1 MLVCLDLRRNAMTA
15 DKELIKEVAQELW
28 DTTKKLR
35 PGLPKIVRSQLVLKA
50 LMTIG
55 DLQDQLQAGMILGII
70 ADQEPDDEPAGDSK
84 EADAASDS
92 ADTASDASRSAP
104 RAVRKRSAAR

>member
-1 MLVCLDLRRNAMTA
+1 MTA

-70 ADQEPDDEPAGDSK
+70 ADQEPDDEPAGESK
-84 EADAASDS
+84 ESGDDS
-92 ADTASDASRSAP
+92 TVGDASVSDTKASVDESRNAP
-104 RAVRKRSAAR
+104 RVVRKRSGAR

>member
-1 MLVCLDLRRNAMTA
+1 MTA
-15 DKELIKEVAQELW
+15 DKELIKQVAQELW

-55 DLQDQLQAGMILGII
+55 DLPRPAAGRH
-70 ADQEPDDEPAGDSK
+70 DSWNHRRPG
-84 EADAASDS
+84 
-92 ADTASDASRSAP
+92 TG
-104 RAVRKRSAAR
+104 

>member
-1 MLVCLDLRRNAMTA
+1 MTD
-15 DKELIKEVAQELW
+15 DKELIKQVAQELW

-70 ADQEPDDEPAGDSK
+70 ADQEPDEEEQGGSNQDEPAN
-84 EADAASDS
+84 EENASD
-92 ADTASDASRSAP
+92 TSRTAP

>member
-1 MLVCLDLRRNAMTA
+1 MTA
-15 DKELIKEVAQELW
+15 DKELIKQVAQELW

-70 ADQEPDDEPAGDSK
+70 ADQEPDEEEQGGSNQDEPSNEGN
-84 EADAASDS
+84 ASD
-92 ADTASDASRSAP
+92 TSRTAP

>member
-1 MLVCLDLRRNAMTA
+1 MLVCSDASNNTMTA

-28 DTTKKLR
+28 NTTKKLR

-70 ADQEPDDEPAGDSK
+70 ADQEPDDEPAG
-84 EADAASDS
+84 EANDAADS
-92 ADTASDASRSAP
+92 PASGSGDESRSTP

>member
-1 MLVCLDLRRNAMTA
+1 MTA

-28 DTTKKLR
+28 NSTKKLR

-70 ADQEPDDEPAGDSK
+70 ADQEPDDEPTGDSK
-84 EADAASDS
+84 ESETTGS
-92 ADTASDASRSAP
+92 EPEGDASRNAP

>member
-1 MLVCLDLRRNAMTA
+1 MTA

-70 ADQEPDDEPAGDSK
+70 ADQEPDDEPAGETK
-84 EADAASDS
+84 EADS
-92 ADTASDASRSAP
+92 APDTAAVSSDASRSAP
-104 RAVRKRSAAR
+104 RAVRKRSAVR

>member
-1 MLVCLDLRRNAMTA
+1 MTA
-15 DKELIKEVAQELW
+15 DKELIKRW
-28 DTTKKLR
+28 LR
-35 PGLPKIVRSQLVLKA
+35 SFGTPEAPSGRPKIVRSQLVLKA

-70 ADQEPDDEPAGDSK
+70 ADQEPDDEPAGETK
-84 EADAASDS
+84 EADSAPDTSAAS
-92 ADTASDASRSAP
+92 SDASRSAP

>member
-1 MLVCLDLRRNAMTA
+1 MLVCLDLRQNAMTA

-70 ADQEPDDEPAGDSK
+70 ADQEPDDEPAGDNN
-84 EADAASDS
+84 EADGAPA
-92 ADTASDASRSAP
+92 TASAAGDESRSTP

>member
-1 MLVCLDLRRNAMTA
+1 MTA
-15 DKELIKEVAQELW
+15 DKELIKQVAQELW

-55 DLQDQLQAGMILGII
+55 DLQDQLQTGMILGII
-70 ADQEPDDEPAGDSK
+70 ADQEPDEEEQGGANKDEPANEGN
-84 EADAASDS
+84 ASD
-92 ADTASDASRSAP
+92 TSRTAP

>member
-1 MLVCLDLRRNAMTA
+1 MTA
-15 DKELIKEVAQELW
+15 DKELIKQVAQELW

-70 ADQEPDDEPAGDSK
+70 ADQEPDEEEQGGSNQDRPANEG
-84 EADAASDS
+84 
-92 ADTASDASRSAP
+92 TASDTSRTAP

>member
-1 MLVCLDLRRNAMTA
+1 MTA

-35 PGLPKIVRSQLVLKA
+35 PGLPMIVRYQLVLKA

-70 ADQEPDDEPAGDSK
+70 ADQEPDDEPAGETK
-84 EADAASDS
+84 EADSAPDTAAAS
-92 ADTASDASRSAP
+92 SDESRSAP

>member
-1 MLVCLDLRRNAMTA
+1 MLVCLDLRQNAMTA

-70 ADQEPDDEPAGDSK
+70 ADQEPDDEPAGGNQ
-84 EADAASDS
+84 EADAAPATGS
-92 ADTASDASRSAP
+92 AAGDEARSTP

>member
-50 LMTIG
+50 PMVI
-55 DLQDQLQAGMILGII
+55 
-70 ADQEPDDEPAGDSK
+70 
-84 EADAASDS
+84 S
-92 ADTASDASRSAP
+92 ALSTSWERTCLLYTSPSPRDKRQSRMPSSA
-104 RAVRKRSAAR
+104 

>member
-1 MLVCLDLRRNAMTA
+1 MTA
-15 DKELIKEVAQELW
+15 DKELIKQVAQELW

-55 DLQDQLQAGMILGII
+55 DLQDQLQTGMILGII
-70 ADQEPDDEPAGDSK
+70 ADQEPDEEEQGGSNQDEPANEGN
-84 EADAASDS
+84 ASD
-92 ADTASDASRSAP
+92 TSRTAP

>member
-1 MLVCLDLRRNAMTA
+1 MTA
-15 DKELIKEVAQELW
+15 DKELIKEVAQEHW

-70 ADQEPDDEPAGDSK
+70 ADQEPDDEPAGETK
-84 EADAASDS
+84 EADSAPDTAAAS
-92 ADTASDASRSAP
+92 SDASRSAP

>member
-1 MLVCLDLRRNAMTA
+1 MLVCLDSIQNAMTA

-28 DTTKKLR
+28 NTTKKLR

-70 ADQEPDDEPAGDSK
+70 ADQEPDDEPAGEAK
-84 EADAASDS
+84 ESEETPASTDEVR
-92 ADTASDASRSAP
+92 TAP
-104 RAVRKRSAAR
+104 RALRKRSAAR